1 MAGLAAARLKPQ
13 RCNRGART
21 GIIRRMNRDLIK
33 AVLAIGIIVAAGTSV
48 AEGAGAADTA
58 WPMSAWPAGEPSP
71 QIEPSTGVESAHLS
85 RVPDLLIHAIS
96 LIGVQYK
103 FGGDSAQSGFDCSG
117 FVRHVFA
124 QSLALQLPRSSYA
137 IAKQGVPVE
146 KDDLQPGDLV
156 FYNTLRRSF
165 SHVGIY
171 LGENRFVHSPSRGK
185 SVEIVDMTEN
195 YWKKRF
201 NGARRLVSP

>member
-1 MAGLAAARLKPQ
+1 MAGLAAARLTLQ
-13 RCNRGART
+13 LGSRSAHA
-21 GIIRRMNRDLIK
+21 GIIRRMNSVLIK
-33 AVLAIGIIVAAGTSV
+33 AVLAIGIIVTAGS
-48 AEGAGAADTA
+48 GIADTA
-58 WPMSAWPAGEPSP
+58 WPMSPWPAGEPP
-71 QIEPSTGVESAHLS
+71 TQIEPASEVESARPN

-124 QSLALQLPRSSYA
+124 QSLSLQLPRNSYA
-137 IAKQGVPVE
+137 IARQGVTVE
-146 KDDLQPGDLV
+146 KNELQPGDLV

-171 LGENRFVHSPSRGK
+171 LGEDRFVHSPSRGK
-185 SVEIVDMTEN
+185 SVEIVDMNDN

-201 NGARRLVSP
+201 NGARRFVTD

>member
-1 MAGLAAARLKPQ
+1 MAGLAAARLTLQ
-13 RCNRGART
+13 LGSRSARA
-21 GIIRRMNRDLIK
+21 GIIRRMNSVLIK
-33 AVLAIGIIVAAGTSV
+33 AVLAIGIIVTAGS
-48 AEGAGAADTA
+48 GIADTA
-58 WPMSAWPAGEPSP
+58 WPMSPWPAGEPP
-71 QIEPSTGVESAHLS
+71 TQIEPASEVESARPN

-124 QSLALQLPRSSYA
+124 QSLSLQLPRSSYA
-137 IAKQGVPVE
+137 IAKTGEPVE
-146 KDDLQPGDLV
+146 KDALQPGDLV

-185 SVEIVDMTEN
+185 RVEIVDMNED

-201 NGARRLVSP
+201 NGARRFVTD

>member
-1 MAGLAAARLKPQ
+1 MAGLAAARLTLQ
-13 RCNRGART
+13 LGSRSARA
-21 GIIRRMNRDLIK
+21 GIIRRMNSVLIK
-33 AVLAIGIIVAAGTSV
+33 AVLAVGIIVTAGS
-48 AEGAGAADTA
+48 GIADTA
-58 WPMSAWPAGEPSP
+58 WPMSPWPAGEPP
-71 QIEPSTGVESAHLS
+71 TQIEPASEVESARPN

-124 QSLALQLPRSSYA
+124 QSLSVQLPRSSYA
-137 IAKQGVPVE
+137 IAKTGEPVE
-146 KDDLQPGDLV
+146 KDELQPGDLV

-171 LGENRFVHSPSRGK
+171 LGEDRFVHSPSRGK
-185 SVEIVDMTEN
+185 RVEIVDMNDN

-201 NGARRLVSP
+201 NGARRFVTE